1 VQKGVKKGGAC
12 SECKGRKVACSHNEK
27 SDGELGP
34 SGPAAEDFQDLI
46 GEVKEMA
53 DFAAQTL
60 DHRYKHD
67 ATMVRVAKEQR
78 DALRELRDLQ
88 REQTDLLRV
97 QADAMREIAGAV
109 GRWVDFA
116 VVKKKEEEE
125 DAGEDEDGDEDGS
138 GNGE

>member
-1 VQKGVKKGGAC
+1 MQKGVKKGGAC

-53 DFAAQTL
+53 NFAAQTL

-116 VVKKKEEEE
+116 AVKRKEEEE
-125 DAGEDEDGDEDGS
+125 EEDEDGS
-138 GNGE
+138 GNGNGNGE